1 MESRTKIFL
10 SITLV
15 IEHHESNENKYLT
28 LFPADESKDIL
39 QNNEKLWGK
48 IWDLIRSTSNNKDD
62 YVEKY
67 VKIKFNYDDNLPWI
81 KILEHYITIIVV
93 RFVFHKGDKY
103 YSEILL
109 DKCLHKL

>member
-48 IWDLIRSTSNNKDD
+48 I
-62 YVEKY
+62 
-67 VKIKFNYDDNLPWI
+67 
-81 KILEHYITIIVV
+81 
-93 RFVFHKGDKY
+93 
-103 YSEILL
+103 
-109 DKCLHKL
+109 